1 MIQFQ
6 ENVRTDGRTDRRTG
20 RKNGQTLVY
29 RTLLAT
35 AGGPIKPK
43 IFFSIKNVKLT
54 RKSEKKI
61 EQNIELYQGDTHG
74 KTYFM
79 PRALNNPTFGSALRR
94 TKLHLSHQIYM
105 LN

>member
-54 RKSEKKI
+54 RKSEKKLNKI
-61 EQNIELYQGDTHG
+61 LNFTKVILMGKHILCQG
-74 KTYFM
+74 
-79 PRALNNPTFGSALRR
+79 
-94 TKLHLSHQIYM
+94 HLIIVHLDQP
-105 LN
+105 